1 MKSHEF
7 IINIPINIKIN
18 GNEEPEISVPDDDP
32 ELHQNPVMVSP
43 LQQELELAKAAQGKQ
58 NPVMVSP
65 LQQELE
71 LAKAAQG
78 KQSPVI
84 DQITAPDN
92 TDEEPAPNPDELKR
106 LLQLARR

>member
-7 IINIPINIKIN
+7 TINIPINIKIN
-18 GNEEPEISVPDDDP
+18 GDGEPEISAPAPAPEDDS
-32 ELHQNPVMVSP
+32 EHH
-43 LQQELELAKAAQGKQ
+43 Q

-84 DQITAPDN
+84 DKITADN
-92 TDEEPAPNPDELKR
+92 NIGEEPAPNPDELKR
-106 LLQLARR
+106 LLQLVGR

>member
-1 MKSHEF
+1 MKAHEF
-7 IINIPINIKIN
+7 TINIPINIKIN
-18 GNEEPEISVPDDDP
+18 GDGEPEISTSAQDQDADP
-32 ELHQNPVMVSP
+32 ELQS
-43 LQQELELAKAAQGKQ
+43 

-84 DQITAPDN
+84 DKMTAPD
-92 TDEEPAPNPDELKR
+92 DIGAEPASDQDELKR
-106 LLQLARR
+106 LLQLVGR